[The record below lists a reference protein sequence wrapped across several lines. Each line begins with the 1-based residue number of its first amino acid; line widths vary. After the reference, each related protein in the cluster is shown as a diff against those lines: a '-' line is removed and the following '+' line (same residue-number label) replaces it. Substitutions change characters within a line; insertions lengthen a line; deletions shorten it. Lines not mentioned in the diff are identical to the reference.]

1 MLSRSTWILVA
12 LVVLVMAKI
21 AHFVWAKEVREFETS
36 TLDAW
41 GVPMPVR
48 IAGIAVLFGL
58 VVYGYYTRSKREA
71 ARLGQPVIRSSV
83 ALFALGSLG
92 LVLALLFFASR
103 G

>member
-1 MLSRSTWILVA
+1 
-12 LVVLVMAKI
+12 MAGLI
-21 AHFVWAKEVREFETS
+21 AATIARLIWSQELHEFETR

-48 IAGIAVLFGL
+48 IAGIGVLLGL
-58 VVYGYYTRSKREA
+58 LGWQYYSQSKREA
-71 ARLGQPVIRSSV
+71 ARLGQPVIRRSV

-92 LVLALLFFASR
+92 LVLGLAFYASR